1 MNALYVADVTL
12 VWERPEPRPRRTL
25 APLSRD
31 AIVAAAV
38 RLADCEGLESV
49 SIRKVAAALDAGPM
63 RLYGYLATKQE
74 LLDLMVD
81 AVHAEIEQEDPGVH
95 DWRDTLRSVART
107 TRRAALQHEWLVD
120 LLGGRPHLGPHAL
133 AVLEISASALAHAP
147 GLADADADDL
157 WPALGTLN
165 AYVVG
170 AMRREIAERR
180 ATLSTGV
187 DESGWQTAAGPYLQ
201 RTFAAGRFP
210 TLARLV
216 HDGAHVDPE
225 DAFEQGL
232 TYILDRIA
240 GLDLDADRAAMCPP
254 AVE

>member
-1 MNALYVADVTL
+1 MDMPYDSADVTL
-12 VWERPEPRPRRTL
+12 VWERPERRRRRTPI
-25 APLSRD
+25 PLSRD

-38 RLADCEGLESV
+38 RLADSQGLESV

-81 AVHAEIEQEDPGVH
+81 AVHAEIAGQDPGAH

-107 TRRAALQHEWLVD
+107 TRQVALQHEWLVD

-133 AVLEISASALAHAP
+133 AVLETSASAFARAP
-147 GLADADADDL
+147 GLDDVDDL
-157 WPALGTLN
+157 WLALGTLN
-165 AYVVG
+165 AYVMG
-170 AMRREIAERR
+170 AARREVTERR
-180 ATLSTGV
+180 VTRSTGV
-187 DESGWQTAAGPYLQ
+187 DESGLQAAAGPYLR

-210 TLARLV
+210 TLARMI
-216 HDGAHVDPE
+216 HDGAHLDPE

-232 TYILDRIA
+232 TYILDGIA
-240 GLDLDADRAAMCPP
+240 ARHGR
-254 AVE
+254 